1 MDTLILQIKRDIR
14 AFADPGSDVLV
25 DNDLICW
32 EQDGS
37 ERTATLVGVA
47 GGGLPDVEIEGARL
61 TYRSFLAGPQMAN
74 LDRLAEFMPKII
86 SKPRNYVSTKAST
99 REHGVGP
106 ADVLIR
112 ELALGRLRF
121 GSTRIVL
128 VQGEAGSG
136 KTIAL
141 KRMTLD
147 RARDW
152 QRQANSPLFFY
163 IDVQGRALSRLDD
176 AMARD
181 LQDLRSRFYYN
192 AVPSLV
198 RNGLLVPVIDG
209 FDELLGTGG
218 YEDAFSSL
226 AAFIAQLD
234 GCGALVASARS
245 AFFDYNGFRENA
257 ERYSGDG
264 MLSYDIEPVK
274 IEPWSDQDAEELVRK
289 RTPDP
294 AQLASFR
301 QLRTDMDD
309 ENRKLLRKPFYVS
322 QIVNLLLDG
331 DGIHSDDMILDKLVE
346 TFIRREHAKLRNK
359 EGRPLLSLQGHRE
372 FLVRLA
378 EEMWWLETRHLDVE
392 TVQAWLELVVEQ
404 LGVAEDDAR
413 QIRSRVPTYG
423 FLTTVDA
430 QKGTLRFEHEVFY
443 GFLLAEKLKQC
454 IDHDPRELRR
464 FLNRS
469 MLDETLVDQ
478 VVRLLGDE
486 ENAVTAVDV
495 VCSVLTRGLTESIA
509 RQNGGRLVAR
519 IIKEFGRLRVD
530 ATMQHLYFEHED
542 FGEAELERPHFAN
555 CYFSSVDLTRT
566 RMHRPRFTD
575 CMFHQPRVA
584 MGYTLFDGA
593 PSNLGTLVKG
603 IAVVNEGIEHDSET
617 NLVYAPERITS
628 ILCQLGM
635 ERPRKEEPEEDWAYL
650 EVQKG
655 RIATLER
662 FLGKMAQRY
671 RLAKDDLERLGV
683 TNEEN
688 WDLVYCLLE
697 RHGLLKE
704 EMRQMSGRPK
714 PLIRLA
720 YPPDVIRMG
729 ENLTDVR
736 RPKLTA
742 FWKELLA
749 G

>member
-1 MDTLILQIKRDIR
+1 MDTLLQIKRDIK
-14 AFADPGSDVLV
+14 AFADPGTHVLV
-25 DNDLICW
+25 DNAMIYW
-32 EQDGS
+32 VQDGS

-47 GGGLPDVEIEGARL
+47 GGGLPDVVMEGTRL

-86 SKPRNYVSTKAST
+86 GEPRNYVSTKAST
-99 REHGVGP
+99 EEHEVAP
-106 ADVLIR
+106 ADDLISA
-112 ELALGRLRF
+112 LALERLRF

-152 QRQANSPLFFY
+152 QHHANSPLFFY

-226 AAFIAQLD
+226 AAFIAQLN

-264 MLSYDIEPVK
+264 TLSYDIEPVK
-274 IEPWSDQDAEELVRK
+274 IEPWSDQDAEELVK
-289 RTPDP
+289 MRTSDP
-294 AQLASFR
+294 AQMTSFR
-301 QLRTDMDD
+301 KLRNGMDD
-309 ENRKLLRKPFYVS
+309 GNRKLLQKPFYVS
-322 QIVNLLLDG
+322 QIVTLLLDG
-331 DGIHSDDMILDKLVE
+331 DGIHSDEMILEQLVD
-346 TFIRREHAKLRNK
+346 TFIKREHAKLRNK
-359 EGRPLLSLQGHRE
+359 EGRPLLSLRGHRE

-378 EEMWWLETRHLDVE
+378 EEMWWLETRHLDIQ

-413 QIRSRVPTYG
+413 RIRSRVPTYG

-443 GFLLAEKLKQC
+443 GFLLAEKLKKC
-454 IDHDPRELRR
+454 IDDDPNELRR

-486 ENAVTAVDV
+486 DEAALAIDA
-495 VCSVLTRGLTESIA
+495 VCSVLTRGLTEFIA

-519 IIKEFGRLRVD
+519 IIKGFGRLRVD
-530 ATMQHLYFEHED
+530 TAMQNLYFEHED
-542 FGEAELERPHFAN
+542 FGESELVRPRFAN

-566 RMHRPRFTD
+566 RMHGPRFTD
-575 CMFHQPRVA
+575 DCVFHQPLVA
-584 MGYTLFDGA
+584 IGHTLFGGA
-593 PSNLGTLVKG
+593 PSNLSALVKG
-603 IAVVNEGIEHDSET
+603 IAVINEEMEHDSGT
-617 NLVYAPERITS
+617 NVVYAPERITS
-628 ILCQLGM
+628 ILCNLGM
-635 ERPRKEEPEEDWAYL
+635 ERPSREEPEEDWGYL
-650 EVQKG
+650 EMQRG

-662 FLGKMAQRY
+662 FLGKMKQRFQ
-671 RLAKDDLERLGV
+671 LAKDDLERLGV

-729 ENLTDVR
+729 EDMTDVR
-736 RPKLTA
+736 RPNLTA

-749 G
+749 C

>member
-1 MDTLILQIKRDIR
+1 MDTLIQIKRDIR
-14 AFADPGSDVLV
+14 AFADPGTDVLV

-47 GGGLPDVEIEGARL
+47 GGGLPDVEIEGTRL

-86 SKPRNYVSTKAST
+86 GKPRNYVSTKAST
-99 REHGVGP
+99 PVHGVGP
-106 ADVLIR
+106 ADGLIR
-112 ELALGRLRF
+112 ELALERLRF

-141 KRMTLD
+141 KQMTLD

-226 AAFIAQLD
+226 AAFIAQLN

-294 AQLASFR
+294 AQLSSFR

-331 DGIHSDDMILDKLVE
+331 DGIRADDMILDQLVE

-413 QIRSRVPTYG
+413 RIRSRVPTYG

-430 QKGTLRFEHEVFY
+430 QKGTLRFEHEVLY

-454 IDHDPRELRR
+454 IDHDPKELRR

-486 ENAVTAVDV
+486 EKAATAVDV
-495 VCSVLTRGLTESIA
+495 VCSVLTRGLTEFIA

-530 ATMQHLYFEHED
+530 AAMQHLYFEHED

-575 CMFHQPRVA
+575 CVFHQPRVA
-584 MGYTLFDGA
+584 MGHTRFDGA
-593 PSNLGTLVKG
+593 PSNFSTLVKG

-635 ERPRKEEPEEDWAYL
+635 ERPRREEPEEDWAYL
-650 EVQKG
+650 AVQKG

-671 RLAKDDLERLGV
+671 QLAKDDLERLSV

-729 ENLTDVR
+729 EDLTDVR
-736 RPKLTA
+736 RPKLTE

-749 G
+749 C